1 MKRSVWKSF
10 AVYLVIFLLFFSMI
24 EFFNTNTPAE
34 EEPTRVYGENYT
46 EFMENVDKGNVK
58 QVTITTYDNYQ
69 TIEGTTIDGE
79 TFTMP
84 ISKNDDNLAERLAD
98 AGVDVTQAET
108 PEPSALMSP
117 AQLAPAGA
125 LVGRSVLLLY
135 ELDPGWRRQDEP
147 VWQEQGPRHRRQPE
161 PASPLQTWLV
171 LTRSRKNSRKS
182 STFLRNHRNSNPSV
196 PRSRRAC
203 CSLALLGPVK
213 PCSPV
218 Q

>member
-79 TFTMP
+79 EFNMP
-84 ISKNDDNLAERLAD
+84 ISKNDDNLAERLA
-98 AGVDVTQAET
+98 AEGVDVTQAKT
-108 PEPSALMSP
+108 PEPSPLMSLLGSLLP
-117 AQLAPAGA
+117 
-125 LVGRSVLLLY
+125 VLLLVG
-135 ELDPGWRRQDEP
+135 LFFFFM
-147 VWQEQGPRHRRQPE
+147 
-161 PASPLQTWLV
+161 
-171 LTRSRKNSRKS
+171 S
-182 STFLRNHRNSNPSV
+182 STQGGGGKMNQFGKSKAWDR
-196 PRSRRAC
+196 
-203 CSLALLGPVK
+203 
-213 PCSPV
+213 
-218 Q
+218 

>member
-79 TFTMP
+79 EFNMP
-84 ISKNDDNLAERLAD
+84 ISKNDAL
-98 AGVDVTQAET
+98 TQA
-108 PEPSALMSP
+108 SM
-117 AQLAPAGA
+117 
-125 LVGRSVLLLY
+125 
-135 ELDPGWRRQDEP
+135 
-147 VWQEQGPRHRRQPE
+147 
-161 PASPLQTWLV
+161 
-171 LTRSRKNSRKS
+171 
-182 STFLRNHRNSNPSV
+182 
-196 PRSRRAC
+196 
-203 CSLALLGPVK
+203 
-213 PCSPV
+213 
-218 Q
+218 